1 VSEGEISQKPATA
14 LLRSRKPFIV
24 GIGGTARCNS
34 SSERA
39 LRLAV
44 GIAEVSGAETLLLPV
59 HELCLPVFDPERSEP
74 TPQAERLI
82 EALKRADG
90 IIISSPSYHG
100 CVSGMVKNV
109 LDYAEDLRSD
119 GRVYLEGRAVG
130 CITTA
135 AGWQATGSTLQA
147 LRSIVHALRGWPTP
161 LGVAINTTETIFEP
175 DGGCPST
182 RVHEQLETL
191 ARQVVGFARAQLAVI
206 GAETL
211 DSNERF
217 VECRNES

>member
-1 VSEGEISQKPATA
+1 VTPTA
-14 LLRSRKPFIV
+14 AFARGRRQPFIV
-24 GIGGTARCNS
+24 GIGGAARCNS

-39 LRLAV
+39 LNLA
-44 GIAEVSGAETLLLPV
+44 IRAAAASGAATLVLPV
-59 HELCLPVFDPERSEP
+59 HELCLPVFVPERTEP
-74 TPQAERLI
+74 TAQAERLI
-82 EALKRADG
+82 EALRRADG

-100 CVSGMVKNV
+100 CVSGLVKNA

-119 GRVYLEGRAVG
+119 RRVYLEGRAVG
-130 CITTA
+130 CIVTA

-175 DGGCPST
+175 DGGCPSA

-206 GAETL
+206 GAEPL
-211 DSNERF
+211 DSNQRF